1 MAVVPPARRR
11 PTLGELS
18 VVGPRFTPMATR
30 TTNGSPATAPLQP
43 DLLAGLGTPLREV
56 DFCVVDLETTGGAD
70 DSEITEVGAVR
81 VRGGVV
87 TGEFQ
92 TLVNPVAHIPAVIA
106 VLTGITDSM
115 VASAPRLAEVLPA
128 FLQFASGCVLVA
140 HNARF
145 DTGFLKRACQRL
157 GYPWPA
163 PTVVDTVGVARSVML
178 RDEVPNHR
186 LATLAAHF
194 HASTTPSHRAL
205 ADARATVDV
214 LHALLERV
222 GNLGVH
228 TLEDLVE
235 VTRRVS
241 PQRRSKRL
249 WAQSLPE
256 APGVYVFVC
265 DTPSLRQ
272 YLYVGTSGNIRRRVR
287 TYFTAAE
294 KRPRIDE
301 MVRVATGVEATV
313 CRTALEA
320 EVLELRLIAAHA
332 PRYNRR
338 SKYPERQHWVKLTRE
353 TFPRLSVVR
362 AVTADGCRYFG
373 PFRGRAA
380 AQQALLAVYDATPVR
395 QCTERL
401 SARTPRA
408 ACALAGVGRCSAPCE
423 LGPAAES
430 YADLVAETDRVLGG
444 DTRPVVGA
452 AERRLLRLADELRF
466 EEAADVRARLDV
478 FQRTAVRLHRTASL
492 AGCAQIVAARAVDAG
507 WEIHV
512 VRHGRLVGAA
522 VARPGDPPL
531 DVAAAAVASAET
543 VLPPPLPHPA
553 ATIEETERIASWLE
567 TPGVRLIDIDGTWAW
582 PIHVGHRLDDPV
594 LTPRAVVPAVAT
606 ATTMTP

>member
-1 MAVVPPARRR
+1 
-11 PTLGELS
+11 
-18 VVGPRFTPMATR
+18 
-30 TTNGSPATAPLQP
+30 
-43 DLLAGLGTPLREV
+43 
-56 DFCVVDLETTGGAD
+56 
-70 DSEITEVGAVR
+70 
-81 VRGGVV
+81 
-87 TGEFQ
+87 
-92 TLVNPVAHIPAVIA
+92 
-106 VLTGITDSM
+106 
-115 VASAPRLAEVLPA
+115 
-128 FLQFASGCVLVA
+128 
-140 HNARF
+140 
-145 DTGFLKRACQRL
+145 
-157 GYPWPA
+157 
-163 PTVVDTVGVARSVML
+163 ML

-401 SARTPRA
+401 SARTPSGLRA
-408 ACALAGVGRCSAPCE
+408 GRRGALFAPANWA
-423 LGPAAES
+423 AAES

-444 DTRPVVGA
+444 TPPAVVGA
-452 AERRLLRLADELRF
+452 AERRLP
-466 EEAADVRARLDV
+466 VWP
-478 FQRTAVRLHRTASL
+478 TSCASRRPPT
-492 AGCAQIVAARAVDAG
+492 C
-507 WEIHV
+507 
-512 VRHGRLVGAA
+512 GRGSTSSS
-522 VARPGDPPL
+522 ARP
-531 DVAAAAVASAET
+531 
-543 VLPPPLPHPA
+543 
-553 ATIEETERIASWLE
+553 
-567 TPGVRLIDIDGTWAW
+567 
-582 PIHVGHRLDDPV
+582 
-594 LTPRAVVPAVAT
+594 
-606 ATTMTP
+606 